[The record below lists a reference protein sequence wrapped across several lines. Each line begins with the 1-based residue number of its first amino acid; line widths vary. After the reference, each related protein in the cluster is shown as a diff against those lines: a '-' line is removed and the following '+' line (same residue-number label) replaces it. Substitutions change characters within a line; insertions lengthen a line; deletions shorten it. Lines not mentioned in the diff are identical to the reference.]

1 MMISLKSINIISPM
15 NNFNDLAKLAL
26 NEGTISDYLNAAKAA
41 KASLAPKK
49 LAKSAAKG
57 VIKGAAAAPGR
68 AVQGLGML
76 GQLAGKAIQGAGAV
90 YGALGGTQGAALANK
105 VGGAVAGA
113 GKGVANVGGKIAA
126 APGQINTAIKTVGQE
141 YEQLQP
147 VKDYIKKIYPGLRK
161 DQFATIN
168 GANSLQD
175 LQQKIKKSVP
185 SIQWDR
191 LMDGFYR
198 QSQQTEQQPDQ
209 QAAQQ
214 PEQATN
220 TTTGINAR
228 TPEGN
233 PVPGQ
238 TRFTTADKK
247 KTYMYGRNGWML
259 QDPTTKKWSAV
270 QQQAQVTAAWQKSQN
285 ITPAAK
291 PAAATQPTQPAPTQP
306 SKKAVRAATQ
316 TKAGVPVQQPTD
328 ADLASM
334 NLPAHPLTSKTPPN
348 VRR

>member
-1 MMISLKSINIISPM
+1 M
-15 NNFNDLAKLAL
+15 NNFDDLAKLAL
-26 NEGTISDYLNAAKAA
+26 NESTLTDYLNAAKAA

-49 LAKSAAKG
+49 LAKGAVKG
-57 VIKGAAAAPGR
+57 AIKGAAAAPGK

-126 APGQINTAIKTVGQE
+126 APGQIHSVIKTMGQE
-141 YEQLQP
+141 YGQLQP
-147 VKDYIKKIYPGLRK
+147 VKDYIKKTYPGLRK
-161 DQFATIN
+161 DQFDSIN

-191 LMDGFYR
+191 LMNGFYR
-198 QSQQTEQQPDQ
+198 QNQQNDQQPDQ
-209 QAAQQ
+209 QATQQ
-214 PEQATN
+214 PVQAAN
-220 TTTGINAR
+220 TTTGVNAK
-228 TPEGN
+228 TTDGN

-247 KTYMYGRNGWML
+247 KTYMFGKKGWML
-259 QDPTTKKWSAV
+259 QDPTTKKWTV
-270 QQQAQVTAAWQKSQN
+270 TQQQTQVTAAWQKSQN

-291 PAAATQPTQPAPTQP
+291 PTTPTAKPAAATP

-316 TKAGVPVQQPTD
+316 TKAGVPVEQPTD

-334 NLPAHPLTSKTPPN
+334 NLPAHPLTSKTPPH